1 MWIGYVLL
9 AATRFIPSPADDAS
23 IREFVRRS
31 YDHRPADE
39 QVWSERMRLPARV
52 VQIYMLTRDVAEGR
66 GVQSEIGSVV
76 WSRREIRLVLGRA
89 GGTGGLRREFVAH

>member
-1 MWIGYVLL
+1 MWIAYVLL

-31 YDHRPADE
+31 YDHRSADE

-52 VQIYMLTRDVAEGR
+52 VQIYMLTRDVAEVR
-66 GVQSEIGSVV
+66 VVQSEIGSMV
-76 WSRREIRLVLGRA
+76 WSRREFRLVLRR
-89 GGTGGLRREFVAH
+89 TGETWGLSSEFVAH